1 MRVRLL
7 IFFALLT
14 LLCAGLSPRA
24 QAQTTKVRGCVLDAT
39 DDSPVAFAAVF
50 FVDAQGK
57 PTTVGT
63 STDLDGCFTLSVRDA
78 SFSLLRASI
87 LGYNPGEADIHPGT
101 YNEVTIHM
109 IPLEN
114 RLDAVTVKADNRRA
128 RKLLADIDAARD
140 RNNPEKR
147 PYYCCNVYSR
157 IEADLTHPR
166 EQLKSNAIL
175 RQWGFIFDY
184 VDTSEVSGVPYLPV
198 LINETVSRRTHFSDP
213 VNDSETVIAN
223 KLSGAEQTGNLVSQF
238 TGSMHLKD
246 NFYEQFINAFNIEI
260 PSPANSNGLLF
271 YNYFIVDSLDID
283 GRQTYRVRYHPKQG
297 ISTPAFDGEML
308 VDTGDWALRSVKARL
323 VRGQNVN
330 WLRDMLYEMD
340 FDRREDSTWFYKSSN
355 LYGDLSVF
363 LTDSTKSISI
373 IGRRALEF
381 TDPVFAVDSASVSKR
396 SKSVVSVDD
405 AASAKDDAY
414 WAAARPYPLSQREKD
429 TYEMVER
436 IQDTRLYTSLYDIV
450 YMVINGYYETK
461 KIEFGPYLKI
471 FSFNQLEGFRFR
483 AGMRTNHDWSATDR
497 LTVYAAY
504 GFRDREPKG
513 GVSWEHLFSKDPT
526 SKLTLDAHYDVFQMG
541 RGTNRFTE
549 GNILASIMGG
559 SNTSKLCPVTEG
571 SALFEY
577 EFNPRLNLAASVMY
591 REYHGNSFIP
601 LQVATIPTAE
611 ARATLRLSRQE
622 TVIRGYFIKTYTHT
636 DYPVLSFD
644 IAGGAAW
651 LGSDAHAYARPE
663 ISLDW
668 KFRIPPLGM
677 SRIHLTSGTVLG
689 RVPYP
694 LLHLHEGNGTFILD
708 KTSFST
714 MDYLEFASDT
724 WATLLWDHNFY
735 GFFLGKI
742 PLLRKLQMREAF
754 ILKATWGLLRD
765 ENDGSYD
772 SSGGKAV
779 IPFPMGMRPL
789 GKVPYVET
797 GFALTNILR
806 LLRVDF
812 VWRVTHR
819 NDADATKNPPRNF
832 AVNVGVEL
840 RF

>member
-1 MRVRLL
+1 VRFRLL
-7 IFFALLT
+7 ILIALAALLGAWSQP
-14 LLCAGLSPRA
+14 CA
-24 QAQTTKVRGCVLDAT
+24 QAQTTKVRGRVLDAS
-39 DDSPVAFAAVF
+39 DDSPIAFAAVF
-50 FVDAQGK
+50 FVDAYGK

-63 STDLDGCFTLSVRDA
+63 STDLDGYFTLSTRDG
-78 SFSLLRASI
+78 SLTLLRASI
-87 LGYNPGEADIHPGT
+87 LGYNPGETDINKGI

-114 RLDAVTVKADNRRA
+114 RLDAVTVKADNHRA

-140 RNNPEKR
+140 RNNPEKQR
-147 PYYCCNVYSR
+147 YYSCDVYSR
-157 IEADLTHPR
+157 IEGDLTHPR
-166 EQLKSNAIL
+166 EQLQSKAI
-175 RQWGFIFDY
+175 RKQWGFIFDY

-198 LINETVSRRTHFSDP
+198 VINETVSRRVHFGDP

-223 KLSGAEQTGNLVSQF
+223 KLSGADQTGNLVSQF

-271 YNYFIVDSLDID
+271 YNYYIVDSLDIN

-330 WLRDMLYEMD
+330 WLRDMVYEMD
-340 FDRREDSTWFYKSSN
+340 FDRRDDSTWFYKSSN
-355 LYGDLSVF
+355 LYGDLSIF
-363 LTDSTKSISI
+363 LGDSTKTISV

-381 TDPVFAVDSASVSKR
+381 SNPSFVQDSLSRDSR
-396 SKSVVSVDD
+396 SKSVVAVTED
-405 AASAKDDAY
+405 ASAKDDAY
-414 WAAARPYPLSQREKD
+414 WAQMRPYPLSKREED
-429 TYEMVER
+429 TYNMVDR
-436 IQDTRLYTSLYDIV
+436 IQGTKLYTSLYDVV
-450 YMVINGYYETK
+450 YMIINGYYETNK
-461 KIEFGPYLKI
+461 VEFGPYLKI
-471 FSFNQLEGFRFR
+471 FSFNQLEGFRLR
-483 AGMRTNHDWSATDR
+483 VGMRTNHSWSATDR

-504 GFRDREPKG
+504 GFGDKQPKG

-541 RGTNRFTE
+541 RGTYRFTE

-577 EFNPRLNLAASVMY
+577 EFSPRLNFAGSIMY

-601 LQVATIPTAE
+601 LTVPTIPTAE
-611 ARATLRLSRQE
+611 ARATFRLSRQE

-636 DYPVLSFD
+636 DYPVLTFD
-644 IAGGAAW
+644 LGAGAAW
-651 LGSDAHAYARPE
+651 MSSEMRPYVRPE
-663 ISLDW
+663 ISFDW
-668 KFRIPPLGM
+668 KTRIPPLGM
-677 SRIHLTSGTVLG
+677 TKLHLNVGTLFG

-694 LLHLHEGNGTFILD
+694 LLHIHEGNGTFIID
-708 KTSFST
+708 KTAFST
-714 MDYLEFASDT
+714 MNYMEFGSDT

-742 PLLRKLQMREAF
+742 PLLKKLQLREAF
-754 ILKATWGLLRD
+754 IFKATWGLLRN
-765 ENDGSYD
+765 ENDGTYGAD
-772 SSGGKAV
+772 GNAL
-779 IPFPMGMRPL
+779 IPFPMGMRAL
-789 GKVPYVET
+789 GKVPYIET
-797 GFALTNILR
+797 GFGITNILR
-806 LLRVDF
+806 LFRVDF

-819 NDADATKNPPRNF
+819 NDVDAKINPPRNF
-832 AVNVGVEL
+832 VVNLGVEL